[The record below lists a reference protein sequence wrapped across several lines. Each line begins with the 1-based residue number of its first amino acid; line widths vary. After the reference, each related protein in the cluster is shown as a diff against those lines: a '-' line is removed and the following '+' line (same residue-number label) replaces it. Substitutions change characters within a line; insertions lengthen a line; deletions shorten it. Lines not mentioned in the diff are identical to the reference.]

1 MERGLSVFAGWLM
14 SEKQLSSKRRILE
27 TFKISEP
34 FQFAVL
40 SEDPDTHELWYE
52 VFEPSLQESERKQLL
67 AIRDFLVEEI
77 DVTFSDLGSEE
88 KARAYLTDQV
98 RRIVKKF
105 RIRVGAASLEKILY
119 YINRDFVGYGKID
132 VMMRDPLIEDISCN
146 GVLGPVYV
154 WHREYESIPSNV
166 VFDSE
171 DELNS
176 FVIKLAYRTGRMIS
190 VANPIL
196 DSILEDGSRIQ
207 MTYGKAVTRGGS
219 TFTIRKFK
227 ADPLTIVDLIKFK
240 TVPLKL
246 AAFLWY
252 FIENKLD
259 IFVCG
264 PTASGKTTT
273 LNCLSAFIQ
282 PDFKIVTI
290 EDTPEL
296 QLHHKNWLRSVSRPS
311 GGSSAEI
318 SLYDLLKAAMR
329 QRPDYIIVGEIR
341 GAEAY
346 TLFQAMATGHGGF
359 SSLHAESVA
368 SVVHRLETEPMNI
381 PRTLVT
387 SLDVVLIQQKLQV
400 EGKPA
405 RRVTSATEFVG
416 LDTRTNE
423 IITNELFSY
432 NANSDAY
439 QYSGRSYHLE
449 KIAKATGKSLR
460 DVMEEVEK
468 RSLVLD
474 WLVKNDIR
482 RFKDVTEVIRGFY
495 SNPEE
500 IYRRIRVGS

>member
-1 MERGLSVFAGWLM
+1 MT
-14 SEKQLSSKRRILE
+14 EKQLTSKRRILE
-27 TFKISEP
+27 TFKINEP

-40 SEDPDTHELWYE
+40 SEDPATHELWYE
-52 VFEPSLQESERKQLL
+52 VFEPTLQEAEKKQFLT
-67 AIRDFLVEEI
+67 IRDFLVEEI

-98 RRIVKKF
+98 KRIVKKF
-105 RIRVGAASLEKILY
+105 RIRVGDASLEKILY

-146 GVLGPVYV
+146 GVFGPVYV
-154 WHREYESIPSNV
+154 WHREYESIPTNV
-166 VFDSE
+166 SFDSE

-196 DSILEDGSRIQ
+196 DSILADGSRIQ

-227 ADPLTIVDLIKFK
+227 SDPLTIVDLIKFK

-282 PDFKIVTI
+282 PDFKIITI

-400 EGKPA
+400 GGKPV

-423 IITNELFSY
+423 IITNEVFSY
-432 NANSDAY
+432 NANTDTY

-449 KIAKATGKSLR
+449 KIAKSTGKSLK
-460 DVMEEVEK
+460 DVSEEIEK

-474 WLVKNDIR
+474 WMVKNDIR
-482 RFKDVTEVIRGFY
+482 RFKDVSEVIRGFY